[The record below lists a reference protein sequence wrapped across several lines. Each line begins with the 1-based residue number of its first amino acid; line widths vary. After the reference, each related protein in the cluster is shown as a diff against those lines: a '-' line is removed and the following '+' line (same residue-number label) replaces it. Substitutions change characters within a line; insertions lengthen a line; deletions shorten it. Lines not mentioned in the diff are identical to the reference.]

1 MNDIEEIKKK
11 ILEHDK
17 KLNEE
22 EIYLLE
28 SLKRDIEKFIEKIDE
43 IKKYAE
49 YLKEFNIYE
58 IRERPRLKE
67 EEIDILYDLYKKYK
81 DLSEAFSTL
90 YEKLLRYYR
99 LVRDEII

>member
-11 ILEHDK
+11 ILEHDR

-58 IRERPRLKE
+58 IRERPKLKE
-67 EEIDILYDLYKKYK
+67 EEIDILYDLYKRYK
-81 DLSEAFSTL
+81 ELSETFSVI
-90 YEKLLRYYR
+90 YEKLLRYYK
-99 LVRDEII
+99 LVKKEII